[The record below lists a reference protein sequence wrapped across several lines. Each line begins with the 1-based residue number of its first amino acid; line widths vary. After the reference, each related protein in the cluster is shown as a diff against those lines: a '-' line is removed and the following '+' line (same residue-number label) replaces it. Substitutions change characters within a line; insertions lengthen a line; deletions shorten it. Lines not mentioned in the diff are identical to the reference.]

1 MQLPARI
8 AALACKGDLT
18 FAAVGTTVVVC
29 KRVSCIRVWRGHTAP
44 IIQLLV
50 FGDLLLSLSK
60 SGHLALWKLDLTTNK
75 PVVCPLLASF
85 GLRQC

>member
-1 MQLPARI
+1 MQLPGRI
-8 AALACKGDLT
+8 AALACKGELT

-29 KRVSCIRVWRGHTAP
+29 KRVSCIRVWRAHTED

-60 SGHLALWKLDLTTNK
+60 AGYLALWKLNLSTDE
-75 PVVCPLLASF
+75 PLVRA
-85 GLRQC
+85 